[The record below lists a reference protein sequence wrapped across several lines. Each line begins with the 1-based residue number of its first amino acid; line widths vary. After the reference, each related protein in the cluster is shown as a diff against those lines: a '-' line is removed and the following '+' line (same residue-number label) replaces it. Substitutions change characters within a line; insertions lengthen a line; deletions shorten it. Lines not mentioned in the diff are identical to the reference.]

1 MNTMKSFLAA
11 ACVGLGIAIGT
22 GYPARADDMPMGNE
36 KAAAAPSK
44 AELEKKFQET
54 LSGATLVGHFTEKGE
69 AGGKLPK
76 EEKYTIESVTK
87 LQGDYWLFK
96 SRIQY
101 GDHDVTLPLPL
112 RVLWAGDTPVITL
125 DKVPVPGLGTFT
137 ARVMIY
143 DGQYAGS
150 WSGGDHGGLLFGKV
164 VKEKKN
170 D

>member
-1 MNTMKSFLAA
+1 MRFAVLLLGTVGVVGGFL
-11 ACVGLGIAIGT
+11 IAG
-22 GYPARADDMPMGNE
+22 GAVAQAEDAPMVKE
-36 KAAAAPSK
+36 KEAAAAPSK

-54 LSGATLVGHFTEKGE
+54 LSGATLVGHFTEKSQ
-69 AGGKLPK
+69 AAGKLPK

-125 DKVPVPGLGTFT
+125 DQVPVPGLGTFT
-137 ARVMIY
+137 ARVMIH
-143 DGQYAGS
+143 DGQYAGT

-164 VKEKKN
+164 VKEKK
-170 D
+170 